1 MTNLFL
7 GIIAVAVVVMAVI
20 QVAAIVFAMSAAR
33 RIGQAA
39 DRIEQDLRPSSTIS
53 QTITADAARA
63 ANLAAMQMERADRV
77 FADVSRR
84 AEQVMAAVPESPWP
98 GGQGTGLSEWAESCT
113 RRDSGVAPGIAPR
126 RRASRGRRRAIHR
139 LNGHHP

>member
-33 RIGQAA
+33 RIGRAA
-39 DRIEQDLRPSSTIS
+39 DRIEQDLRPVVHNL
-53 QTITADAARA
+53 QNITADAARA
-63 ANLAAMQMERADRV
+63 ANLAAMQMERADRM

-84 AEQVMAAVPESPWP
+84 AEQVMAAVPNLLGPA
-98 GGQGTGLSEWAESCT
+98 GKGLAF
-113 RRDSGVAPGIAPR
+113 
-126 RRASRGRRRAIHR
+126 
-139 LNGHHP
+139 LNGLKAALSAIQELRRTSRRGAGHSEEEDALFIG

>member
-39 DRIEQDLRPSSTIS
+39 DRIEQDLRPVVHNL

-63 ANLAAMQMERADRV
+63 ANLAAMQMERADRM

-84 AEQVMAAVPESPWP
+84 AEQVMAAVPSLLGPA
-98 GGQGTGLSEWAESCT
+98 GKGLAF
-113 RRDSGVAPGIAPR
+113 
-126 RRASRGRRRAIHR
+126 
-139 LNGHHP
+139 LNGLKAALAAIQELRRTSRRSAGHSEEEDALFIG